1 MNTIHQRIKSLR
13 EALGL
18 SMEQLAERVSVSWQ
32 TVQQWENGKTAP
44 KRARLEAVAKALGT
58 TAEYLA
64 VGQSAA
70 PRDARSEDKL
80 AATAWPF
87 LSIPEERIRKLT
99 PVQLDRLEGAIA
111 LALGQLEIGL
121 EVSRAPSTG
130 SLYSLEEARDDFPMP
145 APSAPA
151 PWEGGKTT
159 KQMEREASLKLSLSD
174 SVIANVAAGDA
185 PAAKDRF
192 EKGPELAGG
201 RVS

>member
-99 PVQLDRLEGAIA
+99 PVQLDRLEARSPSP
-111 LALGQLEIGL
+111 L
-121 EVSRAPSTG
+121 VSWR
-130 SLYSLEEARDDFPMP
+130 
-145 APSAPA
+145 
-151 PWEGGKTT
+151 
-159 KQMEREASLKLSLSD
+159 
-174 SVIANVAAGDA
+174 
-185 PAAKDRF
+185 
-192 EKGPELAGG
+192 
-201 RVS
+201 